1 MSQTE
6 NIKELITALSK
17 AQGAMKPAVFN
28 KVNPHYKS
36 KYADFASCMEACR
49 NPLAENGLVVTQ
61 YCELLGDKLNLVT
74 MLAHTSGQWMTSYFP
89 IFTANTNMQSLGSAI
104 SYAKRYALTAA
115 LGIVAD
121 EEVDDD
127 AESADGR
134 HNPPQEYK
142 KNLTSSKSQP
152 IAPPHVQKIS
162 GEQLKTL
169 KTLEEKLDSEC
180 KTKIYSWLVT
190 SHKVNK
196 LEDVS
201 VDIFV
206 KVQGALENAVKY
218 VEQQKVEAIHA

>member
-17 AQGAMKPAVFN
+17 AQGSMKPAVFN

-36 KYADFASCMEACR
+36 KYADFASCMDACR
-49 NPLAENGLVVTQ
+49 NPLAENGIVVTQ
-61 YCELLGDKLNLVT
+61 YCELLNDKLNLVT

-89 IFTANTNMQSLGSAI
+89 VFTANNNMQSLGSAI

-127 AESADGR
+127 AEAADGR
-134 HNPPQEYK
+134 NNPPQEYK
-142 KNLTSSKSQP
+142 KTQAPVKQKVQAVPQRISSEQVNALKS
-152 IAPPHVQKIS
+152 
-162 GEQLKTL
+162 
-169 KTLEEKLDSEC
+169 LEEKLDKEC
-180 KTKIYSWLVT
+180 KVKIYSWLMA
-190 SHKVNK
+190 SHKIDK
-196 LEDVS
+196 FEDVN
-201 VDIFV
+201 VDIFA

-218 VEQQKVEAIHA
+218 VEQQKLEVVNA

>member
-17 AQGAMKPAVFN
+17 AQGSMKPAVFN

-36 KYADFASCMEACR
+36 KYADFASCMDACR
-49 NPLAENGLVVTQ
+49 NPLAENGIVVTQ
-61 YCELLGDKLNLVT
+61 YCELLNDKLNLVT

-89 IFTANTNMQSLGSAI
+89 VFTANNNMQSLGSAI

-127 AESADGR
+127 AEAADGR
-134 HNPPQEYK
+134 NNPPQEYRK
-142 KNLTSSKSQP
+142 PQQSAKSQP
-152 IAPPHVQKIS
+152 IVHPKKITS
-162 GEQLKTL
+162 EQLKTL
-169 KTLEEKLDSEC
+169 RHLEDKLDAEC
-180 KTKIYSWLVT
+180 KAKIYTWLT
-190 SHKVNK
+190 ASHKIDK
-196 LEDVS
+196 LEDVNA
-201 VDIFV
+201 DIFV

-218 VEQQKVEAIHA
+218 VEQQKLEAVNA